1 MSAHRRTIILGMA
14 AAALA
19 ACSPPAE
26 KAEAPP
32 AGEINPASA
41 AIIDPAILVRGFY
54 ERYRTDAMTTV
65 FPPLELQ
72 APWSEQMR
80 NELLAMM
87 SRSEARNEPILDFD
101 PFIGAQDW
109 ELQNVNVTTDAV
121 SENSHA
127 VVRAAVTNAGFSE
140 DIVYD
145 LVWQNGEW
153 RVDNIRGRDWD
164 LRQIATQP

>member
-1 MSAHRRTIILGMA
+1 MHSRIFVLSLSAV
-14 AAALA
+14 ALA

-26 KAEAPP
+26 KAEAPA
-32 AGEINPASA
+32 AGAVNPASA
-41 AIIDPAILVRGFY
+41 AVMDPAILVRGFY
-54 ERYRTDAMTTV
+54 ARYQADMPEP
-65 FPPLELQ
+65 FPPLEIQ

-101 PFIGAQDW
+101 PFVGAQDW

-121 SENSHA
+121 SQNSHA
-127 VVRAAVTNAGFSE
+127 VVRAAVTNAGFTE

-145 LVWQNGEW
+145 LVWQNEGW

-164 LRQIATQP
+164 LRQIATTP